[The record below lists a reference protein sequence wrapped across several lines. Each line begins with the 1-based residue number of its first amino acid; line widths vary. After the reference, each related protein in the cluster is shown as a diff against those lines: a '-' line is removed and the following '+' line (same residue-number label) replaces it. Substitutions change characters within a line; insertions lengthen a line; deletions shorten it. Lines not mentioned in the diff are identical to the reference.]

1 MALENQFWVGPEAE
15 GTLKGISTLF
25 VKGSVSLDTIL
36 DSKAP
41 HVFFTKEFNN
51 WDIIRSVLDAQTK
64 LVTVEV
70 WDNDIYEIPWDVKT
84 RARLLVRI
92 EADWVGYLKDTDCII
107 IGQDYQG
114 IAFVKG
120 MSIQSKPDDYQW
132 DKGI

>member
-15 GTLKGISTLF
+15 GILKGISTLF
-25 VKGSVSLDTIL
+25 IKGDLGLDIIL
-36 DSKAP
+36 NSEIP
-41 HVFFTKEFNN
+41 HIFFTKEFNN

-84 RARLLVRI
+84 RVRLLVRI
-92 EADWVGYLKDTDCII
+92 EADWIGYLKDTDCII